1 MSTATGYTL
10 STTVDLDFADAVDRV
25 RSELKQEGFGV
36 LCEIDVQ
43 ATMRAKLG
51 AEMEPYL
58 ILGACNPPLAHRA
71 LSAEPELGVLLPCN
85 VVVYQRS
92 GETQIAAVDPER
104 MLSIVDN
111 DELATVAAEVKE
123 RLADVVERAAAAGTS
138 AARRGETA
146 RLCR

>member
-1 MSTATGYTL
+1 MLTTGYTL
-10 STTVDLDFADAVDRV
+10 SRTTNKPFGAAVERV
-25 RSELKQEGFGV
+25 RAELASDGFGV

-43 ATMRAKLG
+43 KTLREKLG
-51 AEMEPYL
+51 VEQEPYL
-58 ILGACNPPLAHRA
+58 IVGACNPPLAHRA

-111 DELATVAAEVKE
+111 DELATVAAEVKA
-123 RLADVVERAAAAGTS
+123 RLADVVDRAAAG
-138 AARRGETA
+138 
-146 RLCR
+146 

>member
-1 MSTATGYTL
+1 MLTTGYTL
-10 STTVDLDFADAVDRV
+10 SRTTNKPFAAAVERV
-25 RSELKQEGFGV
+25 RAELANAGFGV

-43 ATMRAKLG
+43 KTLREKLG
-51 AEMEPYL
+51 VEQEPYL
-58 ILGACNPPLAHRA
+58 IVGACNPPLAHRA

-123 RLADVVERAAAAGTS
+123 RLADVVERAAAG
-138 AARRGETA
+138 
-146 RLCR
+146 